1 MGTGLGAEAA
11 QGAELGSAVTQGAD
25 LAAGAAQGAVES
37 AAVNVPTYSWSGYF
51 MGLAVMF
58 LMLTMLW
65 YGARWIKR
73 SGSLRFFGM
82 TPSLNVES
90 RLSLGPRKHLLVVR
104 YRGKRLLL
112 GVTEHN
118 INLLSEEPLDA
129 DELAGEQAEEG
140 VAIPRAG
147 ISGKFKD
154 ILNDINKR
162 K

>member
-1 MGTGLGAEAA
+1 MQEGAAILGA
-11 QGAELGSAVTQGAD
+11 SAGQVSTQGAD
-25 LAAGAAQGAVES
+25 MALSAVQS

-58 LMLTMLW
+58 LMLAMLW

-73 SGSLRFFGM
+73 SGSLRLFGM

-90 RLSLGPRKHLLVVR
+90 RLSLGPRKHLFVVR

-112 GVTEHN
+112 GVTEQN
-118 INLLSEEPLDA
+118 INLLSEDALDE
-129 DELAGEQAEEG
+129 DELAGQQITETAAAQA
-140 VAIPRAG
+140 AHTG
-147 ISGKFKD
+147 ITGKFKD